1 MDNEGSSGFQP
12 GRTSALDYFKKFNG
26 TIGDNSSSSGGGG
39 SESAHIGGHGGQTWW
54 FIYGRQCGKQ
64 ALAGPYKSQ
73 DEAKSA
79 ALQRF
84 SGWSYRILGM
94 PTRDRSR
101 ARRML
106 THEVA
111 RGGSVADSLKR
122 MQKEV

>member
-1 MDNEGSSGFQP
+1 MSGEEIGGGGFQP
-12 GRTSALDYFKKFNG
+12 GRTSALDYFRKFSG
-26 TIGDNSSSSGGGG
+26 SIGSNNNEAGVTHADSGQ
-39 SESAHIGGHGGQTWW
+39 SKQTWW

-64 ALAGPYKSQ
+64 ALAGPYKTQ
-73 DEAKSA
+73 EEAKSA

-106 THEVA
+106 THEA
-111 RGGSVADSLKR
+111 AQNSSVADSLKR